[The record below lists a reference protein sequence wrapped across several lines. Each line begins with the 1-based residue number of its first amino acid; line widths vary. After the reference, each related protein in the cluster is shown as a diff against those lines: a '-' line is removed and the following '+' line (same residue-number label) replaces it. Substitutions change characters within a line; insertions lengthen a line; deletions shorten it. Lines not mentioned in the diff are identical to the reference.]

1 MDAKTMTEKVDVL
14 AIVGPTASGKTAL
27 SVTLAKLLDAEIIN
41 GDSMQVYKGL
51 DIGTAKITTAEMD
64 GVPHHLFDII
74 EADETFS
81 VAQYQAEVR
90 KKIEE
95 IQSRGRLPI
104 IVGGTG
110 LYVQSVLYDFRFT
123 DEGSDMEVRSRL
135 EQELDEIGAE
145 HLYQRLEQ
153 LDPIDAKKIHPNNH
167 RRIIRALEIIEV
179 TGKTKGEHEQN
190 AGKNSLYNHLL
201 IGLEMERDL
210 LYDRIDRRVDQMMEK
225 GFLQEADALWNTGIR
240 DMQSVQAIGYKE
252 LHSYIEGEIP
262 LDVAIQLIKKNS
274 RNYAK
279 RQMTYFRNKLAINW
293 VDATD
298 DIDDQVKEIF
308 TLLKDFRPGK
318 KKEVVEKSYDNT
330 GGAIL

>member
-1 MDAKTMTEKVDVL
+1 
-14 AIVGPTASGKTAL
+14 
-27 SVTLAKLLDAEIIN
+27 
-41 GDSMQVYKGL
+41 
-51 DIGTAKITTAEMD
+51 
-64 GVPHHLFDII
+64 
-74 EADETFS
+74 
-81 VAQYQAEVR
+81 
-90 KKIEE
+90 
-95 IQSRGRLPI
+95 
-104 IVGGTG
+104 
-110 LYVQSVLYDFRFT
+110 
-123 DEGSDMEVRSRL
+123 
-135 EQELDEIGAE
+135 
-145 HLYQRLEQ
+145 
-153 LDPIDAKKIHPNNH
+153 
-167 RRIIRALEIIEV
+167 
-179 TGKTKGEHEQN
+179 
-190 AGKNSLYNHLL
+190 
-201 IGLEMERDL
+201 MERDL

>member
-1 MDAKTMTEKVDVL
+1 MTENLDVL

-27 SVTLAKLLDAEIIN
+27 SVTLAKLLGAEIIN

-74 EADETFS
+74 DADETFS

-95 IQSRGRLPI
+95 IQARGKLPI

-123 DEGSDMEVRSRL
+123 DEASDMEVRNRL
-135 EQELDEIGAE
+135 EKELDEIGAE

-190 AGKNSLYNHLL
+190 AGKNALYNHLL
-201 IGLEMERDL
+201 IGLELERDL
-210 LYDRIDRRVDQMMEK
+210 LYDRIDRRVDLMMEQ
-225 GFLQEADALWNTGIR
+225 GFLQEAENLWNAGIR
-240 DMQSVQAIGYKE
+240 NMQSVQAIGYKE
-252 LHSYIEGEIP
+252 LHQYIEGKIP

-279 RQMTYFRNKLAINW
+279 RQMTYFRNKLAIDW
-293 VDATD
+293 VDATKGTD
-298 DIDDQVKEIF
+298 EQVKEIF
-308 TLLKDFRPGK
+308 NVLKGFRLGK
-318 KKEVVEKSYDNT
+318 ENVVVEKSYDHT

>member
-1 MDAKTMTEKVDVL
+1 MTKEFDVL

-27 SVTLAKLLDAEIIN
+27 SVKLAKLLDAEIIN
-41 GDSMQVYKGL
+41 GDSMQVYIGL
-51 DIGTAKITTAEMD
+51 DIGTAKITTDEMQ

-81 VAQYQAEVR
+81 VAQYQTVVR

-95 IQSRGRLPI
+95 IQSRGKLPI

-123 DEGSDMEVRSRL
+123 EEASDVQVRNRL
-135 EQELDEIGAE
+135 EKELEEIGPE
-145 HLYQRLEQ
+145 LLYQRLEQ

-190 AGKNSLYNHLL
+190 VGKNALYNHLF
-201 IGLEMERDL
+201 IGLEMDRDL
-210 LYDRIDRRVDQMMEK
+210 LYDRIDRRVDQMMEQ
-225 GFLQEADALWNTGIR
+225 GFLDEAETLWKDGIR
-240 DMQSVQAIGYKE
+240 NMQSVQAIGYKE
-252 LHSYIEGEIP
+252 LHQYIEGKIP
-262 LDVAIQLIKKNS
+262 LDVAIDLIKKNS

-279 RQMTYFRNKLAINW
+279 RQMTYFRNKLAIKWING
-293 VDATD
+293 ANETD
-298 DIDDQVKEIF
+298 EKVKEIF
-308 TLLKDFRPGK
+308 NLLEDFRHR
-318 KKEVVEKSYDNT
+318 KEKVVVVEKSYDNT